1 MVTFTVGMT
10 VDDSRVPMWWR
21 SGLKAVLTNIL
32 LQEGKVVKEKEEKKG
47 LERIVVGRFSGAAT
61 SNSTTTG
68 GTKATRDLY

>member
-32 LQEGKVVKEKEEKKG
+32 LQGGKVVKEEEKKG
-47 LERIVVGRFSGAAT
+47 LERIEVGRFSGAAT